1 MSDAAI
7 LDAPKKVK
15 VARGPNAERREATRK
30 KIMAAAVRSLSEFGY
45 AETSTVRV
53 AEMAKVARGS
63 LLHQFPTRI
72 DLILA
77 VAEHAA
83 KAQGE
88 FIRAGLARHNQ
99 GRERYLSSVDVTW
112 AAFQRPESRALLEIS
127 IAIRHDAELAARIPD
142 FGERFE
148 AGVTRG
154 ASKFAAASGLVDEQ
168 GEAPAERR
176 LILAAL
182 RGLAIETAL
191 AGDAADP
198 AAVLALL
205 RRIRGQFYE
214 SHLGER
220 PDA

>member
-127 IAIRHDAELAARIPD
+127 IAIRHDAELAARIPV
-142 FGERFE
+142 FGERSE
-148 AGVTRG
+148 AGG
-154 ASKFAAASGLVDEQ
+154 Q
-168 GEAPAERR
+168 
-176 LILAAL
+176 L
-182 RGLAIETAL
+182 RVVGD
-191 AGDAADP
+191 GDADLEQSAR
-198 AAVLALL
+198 L
-205 RRIRGQFYE
+205 RPLE
-214 SHLGER
+214 
-220 PDA
+220 